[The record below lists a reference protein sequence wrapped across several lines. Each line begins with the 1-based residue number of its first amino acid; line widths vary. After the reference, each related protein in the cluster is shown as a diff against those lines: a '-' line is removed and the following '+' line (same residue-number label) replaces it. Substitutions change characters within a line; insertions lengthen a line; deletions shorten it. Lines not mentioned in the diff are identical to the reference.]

1 MEIRFRPRKSLWFLT
16 CQSCL
21 GDFETNEV
29 NIHGELIL
37 VVVGKIHQN
46 PVAVRLDPQILM
58 DSLGREVSVQLNP
71 KRSAV

>member
-21 GDFETNEV
+21 GDYETNAV

-37 VVVGKIHQN
+37 VVAGE
-46 PVAVRLDPQILM
+46 
-58 DSLGREVSVQLNP
+58 DSP
-71 KRSAV
+71 KSCGGLSRPTSAYEFIR

>member
-37 VVVGKIHQN
+37 VVAGEN
-46 PVAVRLDPQILM
+46 
-58 DSLGREVSVQLNP
+58 SP
-71 KRSAV
+71 KSRGGSSRPTNAYGFIG